1 MFNLRRKQ
9 HENAANH
16 SEDLSGLSDS
26 RKGHMVQKIREGM
39 ISDKVA
45 QRILWLTIVFF
56 IAFFGITILS
66 YFFLPAGFL
75 LMFAGALVESRA
87 ITG

>member
-66 YFFLPAGFL
+66 YYFLPEGFL